1 MFVKVNF
8 SDLGV
13 ICMANAGG
21 NPPST
26 GELNIVTH
34 EADEHEV
41 PVTTP
46 QATGYSTADLG
57 YTNGFFFEAN
67 NLAFT
72 LYHFSKIYIFEKS
85 QKLHEYKSD
94 RHFTNPGHL
103 YDLIDIRCDRQ
114 SHTNSLF
121 ATNTDDKFHLP

>member
-1 MFVKVNF
+1 MYSLFVKVNF

-26 GELNIVTH
+26 GELNTDMH

-46 QATGYSTADLG
+46 QATVFSTADLG
-57 YTNGFFFEAN
+57 
-67 NLAFT
+67 
-72 LYHFSKIYIFEKS
+72 
-85 QKLHEYKSD
+85 
-94 RHFTNPGHL
+94 
-103 YDLIDIRCDRQ
+103 
-114 SHTNSLF
+114 
-121 ATNTDDKFHLP
+121 